1 MNKMDEW
8 LNFSGMLIGI
18 GVILLVG
25 SGSIAV
31 AESDPPLP
39 KGPHRDVV
47 EETCTACHS
56 AAIILQN
63 RMTRKRWDETITWM
77 QNEQGLMDL
86 TPQIRKQILDY
97 LETVQGMASPAGKPS
112 PKTHRMYEY
121 DYPPNPL

>member
-1 MNKMDEW
+1 MSEW
-8 LNFSGMLIGI
+8 LKFSGIMVGVVLFIGS
-18 GVILLVG
+18 VLTA
-25 SGSIAV
+25 IA
-31 AESDPPLP
+31 EIDPQLP

-63 RMTRKRWDETITWM
+63 RMSRKRWDETINWM

-86 TPQIRKQILDY
+86 SPQVRKQILDY
-97 LETVQGMASPAGKPS
+97 LEDIRGMASPAGKPS
-112 PKTHRMYEY
+112 PETHRMYEY